1 MLISVASLIKY
12 IAMSPRRPPRYGIDE
27 DRPGRC
33 WWLPLRSEASFV
45 HRPFDLV
52 GVNQRAA
59 RDGKAALCRMHVYI
73 GARQSLIKGLLISWY
88 PLSHYAGTRYIPFF
102 IMPWARSRSLGT
114 QSVHAWVVLDS
125 GSRLRFGQQNRGL
138 CPPRHHPLHTHIRP
152 RLPATRPLL
161 ICHGRPLSPT
171 LLPPP
176 QSQRHRPYRRR
187 GPRRRHREPP
197 CAQVSGPLVRR

>member
-59 RDGKAALCRMHVYI
+59 RDSKAALCRMHVYI

-88 PLSHYAGTRYIPFF
+88 PLSQYAGTRYIPFF
-102 IMPWARSRSLGT
+102 IMPRARSRSLGM
-114 QSVHAWVVLDS
+114 QSVHAWVVLNS

-138 CPPRHHPLHTHIRP
+138 CSPPPPSSPYTHPPLGG
-152 RLPATRPLL
+152 LPCLLTSPNIATGAPTSSAM
-161 ICHGRPLSPT
+161 PEPWLSPA
-171 LLPPP
+171 
-176 QSQRHRPYRRR
+176 H
-187 GPRRRHREPP
+187 
-197 CAQVSGPLVRR
+197 